1 MLLCMHVLHWGLVT
15 HPSRSPVPRRT
26 WSWAGNPEERHPPA
40 LQGGWMLQNVRT
52 SLPLRGVSAVTGVL
66 LLQRDGGVEAL
77 GNQHCWWTSGAI
89 FTALISGLSV
99 WSQWKLQEHSMLE
112 NQTQLVL
119 NWLSRAKSL
128 SGKKKY
134 IYMPFLYIKV
144 CSFFDCFLFLK
155 GIAALSHLNL
165 FVTSIF
171 FCKYKILFF
180 VLLVGTFQIAV
191 FEIFLGLPV
200 WRMCK
205 TPFLGFSYRAPHH
218 IS

>member
-1 MLLCMHVLHWGLVT
+1 MHACPPLR
-15 HPSRSPVPRRT
+15 PSHTPLTLPRPQEDLILSREPRREASPSPT
-26 WSWAGNPEERHPPA
+26 GRVDVTKHENQPSSQRGLCCDWGAAPPKGWGSGGAGESA
-40 LQGGWMLQNVRT
+40 LLMDIWCYVYCFDFG
-52 SLPLRGVSAVTGVL
+52 P
-66 LLQRDGGVEAL
+66 
-77 GNQHCWWTSGAI
+77 
-89 FTALISGLSV
+89 LSV
-99 WSQWKLQEHSMLE
+99 KSVKAAGTQYVGKSDPACLKLTIQSKKPL
-112 NQTQLVL
+112 
-119 NWLSRAKSL
+119 W
-128 SGKKKY
+128 KKKIY